1 MAFGASVEQLVRKRL
16 GLFAWAVGG
25 LVVAV
30 AAYFLIAD
38 TDDYDNCNSMLVAQE
53 YDKAIILC
61 DIRLQSEDLTD
72 EQRAAAFVNRGLAY
86 FAKGEDDH
94 ALADYDRAIQLRP
107 DFESAYVRRGLAYH
121 DRGEYDR
128 AIADF
133 DEAIRLRPDNA
144 DAYDGRA
151 SAAYQDGDYDDALRD
166 LDWLVAQ
173 KPRDVLALIKRA
185 STYSKLED
193 HDRAIADIDSAM
205 ALSPDD
211 AVVWYARG
219 TTYYLKGDFD
229 RAFEAYD
236 RAIAIKPDMADFYLG
251 RGGIH
256 VIRGDLDLAKA
267 DYDKAVE
274 LKPDDARLW
283 RLKGLTEFL
292 RADYD
297 QAVRAFARSQ
307 KIKRADLYNVML
319 LHLARRH
326 VNGRGID
333 DQDADRIDLSKWPGP
348 IVQYFLGRISKEEA
362 IQAADDPD
370 PRIARPRQCEA
381 EYYVG
386 QLDLAE
392 GRPGEARRRF
402 ERDLQICPPS
412 LLEMAGARAALSR
425 M

>member
-16 GLFAWAVGG
+16 WLFAWAIGG

-30 AAYFLIAD
+30 AVYFLIGD

-94 ALADYDRAIQLRP
+94 ALADYDRAIQLKP
-107 DFESAYVRRGLAYH
+107 DFDSAYVRRGLAYH
-121 DRGEYDR
+121 DRGEYGR

-133 DEAIRLRPDNA
+133 DEAIRLRPESA
-144 DAYDGRA
+144 DARDGRA
-151 SAAYQDGDYDDALRD
+151 SAAYQNGDYGDALRD

-173 KPRDVLALIKRA
+173 KPRDVLTLIKRA
-185 STYSKLED
+185 STYSKLDD
-193 HDRAIADIDSAM
+193 HDRAIADIDRAM

-219 TTYYLKGDFD
+219 TTYFIKGDVD

-236 RAIAIKPDMADFYLG
+236 RAIALKPDMADFYLG

-256 VIRGDLDLAKA
+256 VIRNNLDLAMA
-267 DYDKAVE
+267 DYDKAVK
-274 LKPDDARLW
+274 LKSDDARLW
-283 RLKGLTEFL
+283 RLKGLAEFL
-292 RADYD
+292 NADYD
-297 QAVRAFARSQ
+297 LAVRAFARSQ
-307 KIKRADLYNVML
+307 KIKRTDLYNIVL

-326 VNGRGID
+326 VNGKGIT
-333 DQDADRIDLSKWPGP
+333 DQDTENVDLGKWPGP
-348 IVQYFLGRISKEEA
+348 IVLYFLGRISKEEA
-362 IQAADDPD
+362 IRAADDPD
-370 PRIARPRQCEA
+370 ARIARPRQCEA

-392 GRPGEARRRF
+392 GRLSEARQRF
-402 ERDLQICPPS
+402 EHDLQICPPS
-412 LLEMAGARAALSR
+412 LLEMSGARVALSR